1 MLVAAGCLEDDQ
13 EPPEPARV
21 LGDVLGLAARGA
33 RAAPSMTLPE
43 PPLSARQDGSAALTV
58 HANDRAGLERLCRY
72 GLRPPLALERLAFT
86 EDGRVRYRMKRTF
99 SDGTRELVLVPTE
112 LLRRLAALVP
122 PRRSHLVRYHGAFVP
137 RARGRRALTGARHR
151 IPPKEFAPPEPTL
164 GPAAP
169 APIPVPA
176 DAINPAADEF
186 AARPRRLPWA
196 ELLRRVH
203 QIDVLRCT
211 RCTGRLRIL
220 AFLTD
225 PCVILAILSHLGLPT
240 TLPRPKPA
248 RSPPQ
253 QDLDFGDSP
262 NEIFVDPLPS
272 D

>member
-1 MLVAAGCLEDDQ
+1 
-13 EPPEPARV
+13 
-21 LGDVLGLAARGA
+21 
-33 RAAPSMTLPE
+33 MTLPE
-43 PPLSARQDGSAALTV
+43 PPLSARQDGFSLHAALTV

-72 GLRPPLALERLAFT
+72 GLRPPLALERLAFA

-122 PRRSHLVRYHGAFVP
+122 PRRSHLVRYHGAFAP

-151 IPPKEFAPPEPTL
+151 IRPKELAQEFAPPEPTL

-176 DAINPAADEF
+176 DAINPAADEL

-225 PCVILAILSHLGLPT
+225 PCVILAILSHLDFRMAAGRLE
-240 TLPRPKPA
+240 RD
-248 RSPPQ
+248 RSASLFTMRGPVGP
-253 QDLDFGDSP
+253 
-262 NEIFVDPLPS
+262 
-272 D
+272 